1 MSILCRY
8 DPKGRHKNVSD
19 TTKRKPIFS
28 IAGELIT
35 LKKSM
40 CIDCDVI
47 EWSYPNQ
54 VTSKLDDK
62 NKTTNDKKR
71 RYDALEKLAEKFN
84 KSPNKTSTQKDST
97 ETEKETLQEQDRAKR
112 LRTAMNEVRA
122 DLNPNNEH
130 SDKPNNPNEHNRTG
144 EPSNDQSSQRFENL
158 TGNPHSDEEAESIQD
173 AEMHNNMDSP

>member
-8 DPKGRHKNVSD
+8 DPKGRHKNASD
-19 TTKRKPIFS
+19 ATKRKPIFS
-28 IAGELIT
+28 VAEELIT

-62 NKTTNDKKR
+62 NKTTNDKKC

-97 ETEKETLQEQDRAKR
+97 ETEKETLQEQDRTKR
-112 LRTAMNEVRA
+112 LRTTMNEVK
-122 DLNPNNEH
+122 
-130 SDKPNNPNEHNRTG
+130 DKLNNPNEHNRTG
-144 EPSNDQSSQRFENL
+144 EPSNDQSPQRFENL
-158 TGNPHSDEEAESIQD
+158 TGNPHSDEKAKSVQD
-173 AEMHNNMDSP
+173 AEMHDNTDSP